1 MIRISGYISNKKTL
15 DFSTKIFDA
24 SYNYQRKYLIKGKK
38 ILKLIL
44 HSKNKI
50 DFDQHIFEDQDKFI
64 FSFDKKFI
72 NNLKNPKKYYKE
84 KNLFFIDS
92 STAIYFDKRK
102 KIFIKRSLFSANAVY
117 YHKKNNNIFFSSEI
131 KILLENSKTKFKLC
145 KKILVN
151 FLCRNYRLVFGRGY
165 TFFNNIFEIK
175 TAHYIDFNAK
185 NINQKNYWLPST
197 RNNFKRNPIIEFKR
211 SLNLKISESL
221 RTFKKPI
228 FLVSGGLDSTFIASF
243 AKKILKQRIHT
254 VSATF
259 KNSKKF
265 DESFYIKKL
274 NHKIAKKSFYI
285 NMSSNFFVKW
295 LKKKEKIYDQPLLSP
310 VYLLMNYIFFF
321 INKKKYDGVFGGG
334 GGDIL
339 SMGTYEYQPYIFADY
354 LKISKKEFNKQ
365 INSWNK
371 NQKNLIGYWPTN
383 KNGMLELIK
392 KITGKKGRIFHNPDW
407 TVGKFN
413 ILNKN
418 FFSKK
423 DLTYVPSI
431 KYKFPKYIQSRVAD
445 EILAQAMP
453 THFIEELNICNY
465 NITGSDPFLD
475 KDLVEKCFNLRLK
488 HLTANGYAKVLFRR
502 ASKGILPDVLRM
514 RKERTGLSVPI
525 DDWFVKG
532 PLNVYFKKLLNNKAN
547 TKTLN
552 IRFIKKVLKEHEQKE
567 NDYSWILWR
576 LLSFMIW
583 IKNFNGYL
591 RNK

>member
-1 MIRISGYISNKKTL
+1 
-15 DFSTKIFDA
+15 
-24 SYNYQRKYLIKGKK
+24 
-38 ILKLIL
+38 
-44 HSKNKI
+44 
-50 DFDQHIFEDQDKFI
+50 
-64 FSFDKKFI
+64 
-72 NNLKNPKKYYKE
+72 
-84 KNLFFIDS
+84 
-92 STAIYFDKRK
+92 
-102 KIFIKRSLFSANAVY
+102 
-117 YHKKNNNIFFSSEI
+117 
-131 KILLENSKTKFKLC
+131 
-145 KKILVN
+145 
-151 FLCRNYRLVFGRGY
+151 
-165 TFFNNIFEIK
+165 
-175 TAHYIDFNAK
+175 
-185 NINQKNYWLPST
+185 
-197 RNNFKRNPIIEFKR
+197 
-211 SLNLKISESL
+211 
-221 RTFKKPI
+221 
-228 FLVSGGLDSTFIASF
+228 
-243 AKKILKQRIHT
+243 
-254 VSATF
+254 
-259 KNSKKF
+259 
-265 DESFYIKKL
+265 
-274 NHKIAKKSFYI
+274 
-285 NMSSNFFVKW
+285 MSSNFFVKW

-310 VYLLMNYIFFF
+310 VYLLMNYILFF

-371 NQKNLIGYWPTN
+371 NQKNLIRYWPTN